1 MDDIPLKELSSS
13 DGRDDFSDQAG
24 LLSSKAMPVDLT
36 ATAEGAGNS
45 GLAHTVFNFVNTI
58 VGSGI
63 IGLPFAMNEAG
74 LGLGLCELVLFAIL
88 TDYSICILVR
98 AGVESGHPEYQAL
111 CRHAFGTAGYV
122 LGSIF
127 MFGMAF
133 GAMLS
138 YSVIIGDT
146 IPSTFAAFL
155 GSDSFL
161 AQRSWMIIIPTLVIM
176 LPLSSLRRI
185 SLLSHTSLVSLL
197 AVLLIMGVYRRICYN
212 RLIVLITIRGV
223 QVQFDTLS
231 PMHVVAGPTAW
242 AFAHPNFLQATGV
255 ISFAY
260 VCHHNTFLL
269 RAQLRD
275 NTRQRWQLTTHISVF
290 LSMAACIFL
299 AVVGY
304 TTFYTHT
311 VGNLLNNFTDLHD
324 AIILTARLS
333 FALTMFFTF
342 PLEAHVA
349 RYAVEE
355 VWGAIQQARGK
366 AKLTF
371 WYPSLNWK
379 SIVIVTLR

>member
-197 AVLLIMGVYRRICYN
+197 AVLLIM
-212 RLIVLITIRGV
+212 VLITIRGV